1 MDKSKFAVAGAIVI
15 FAFEC
20 LGAWQSHQ
28 SYLVSRSAV
37 DNSQTELRKAQN
49 KAQTMVKGVSKGVIY
64 LHPTGATQAQ
74 DATGKYLQQILDKT
88 FTFKDLKQF
97 KENATW
103 VKPKVTGDFYSYWFK
118 GGIEAN
124 YRALSDQAAGRSIKR
139 FTKINQLTRIDN
151 THYFAIIATGIAIDN
166 TNEDTIDPVLF
177 GLDIT
182 KQGNKWNFARIRN
195 FDDYA
200 NPTPYSNADNDPG
213 NFGNPNNSNKQ
224 V

>member
-20 LGAWQSHQ
+20 LGTWQSHH
-28 SYLVSRSAV
+28 SYLASRSAV
-37 DNSQTELRKAQN
+37 DTSQLELRTAQN

-74 DATGKYLQQILDKT
+74 DATEKYLQQILDKT

-118 GGIEAN
+118 GGIKAN
-124 YRALSDQAAGRSIKR
+124 YSALSDQAAGRSIKR
-139 FTKINQLTRIDN
+139 FTKINQLTKIN
-151 THYFAIIATGIAIDN
+151 NNHYFAIISTGIAIDN
-166 TNEDTIDPVLF
+166 TDEDTIDPVLF

-182 KQGNKWNFARIRN
+182 RQGSKWNFARIHN
-195 FDDYA
+195 FDDYS